1 MQDGP
6 LSFFKSWEGF
16 LPPNAILMAK
26 RSSAASEQTRDG
38 DSALDGAS
46 APSESIGPFRFLIEA
61 PGVSR
66 PADRELFE
74 KMIGALGL
82 TLADVRVEENGRNL
96 PENFAAT
103 GAIALIQF
111 VVPGDEPNRA
121 GYWEETVR
129 TIDGVE
135 ARLPVLSTF
144 SIEAMLRNPGL
155 KKAVWA
161 HLKEAQTK

>member
-16 LPPNAILMAK
+16 LPPNAILMGK
-26 RSSAASEQTRDG
+26 REPIAPHVSAASP
-38 DSALDGAS
+38 AS
-46 APSESIGPFRFLIEA
+46 TGPFRFLIEA

-74 KMIGALGL
+74 KMVGALGL
-82 TLADVRVEENGRNL
+82 ALSDVRVEERGADL

-103 GAIALIQF
+103 GARALIQF
-111 VVPGDEPNRA
+111 VIPGGEPNRA
-121 GYWEETVR
+121 GYWEEIVR
-129 TIDGVE
+129 HLDGVE
-135 ARLPVLSTF
+135 ARIPVISTF

-155 KKAVWA
+155 KKAVWS
-161 HLKEAQTK
+161 HLKEAQAK

>member
-1 MQDGP
+1 MHDGP

-26 RSSAASEQTRDG
+26 RSGVAHEESAPRETSP
-38 DSALDGAS
+38 

-66 PADRELFE
+66 AADRELFE
-74 KMIGALGL
+74 KIIGALGL
-82 TLADVRVEENGRNL
+82 TLAEVHVQERGADL
-96 PENFAAT
+96 PANFAAT
-103 GAIALIQF
+103 GASALLQF
-111 VVPGDEPNRA
+111 VIPGDEPNRA
-121 GYWEETVR
+121 GYWEEIVR
-129 TIDGVE
+129 RFDGVE

-161 HLKEAQTK
+161 HLKEAQSK